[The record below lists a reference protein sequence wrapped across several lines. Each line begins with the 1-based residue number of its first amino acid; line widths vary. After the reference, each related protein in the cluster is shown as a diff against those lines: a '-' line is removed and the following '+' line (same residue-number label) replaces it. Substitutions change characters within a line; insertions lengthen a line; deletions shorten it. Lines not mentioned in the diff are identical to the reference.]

1 MPGARE
7 RDTIGPLI
15 ENEVGHAD
23 KHVLLD
29 IRVKLPV
36 YFLQDVR
43 RGRIPYRLTTQNAAA
58 NRHDERRGNAFA
70 GNIGDGNSKPF
81 VIDMDVIE
89 IIAAHLAGW
98 HIDAANLKSVD
109 GWRFGRKQNT
119 LNITRDLKIV
129 VQPLL
134 FVRHRIDDG
143 VIERKGRLL
152 GDRFKNHKVALRKRR
167 AHRAIREGE
176 DTQVLFSVGERCGH
190 DRRSA
195 KSTLAQIRQLR
206 RLGEFAQTNWLP

>member
-98 HIDAANLKSVD
+98 HIEAADLKSVN
-109 GWRFGRKQNT
+109 GWRFCWKQNT
-119 LNITRDLKIV
+119 LNITGDLKIV
-129 VQPLL
+129 VESLL
-134 FVRHRIDDG
+134 FVRHRVDDG
-143 VIERKGRLL
+143 VIQCESGLL
-152 GDRFKNHKVALRKRR
+152 GDRLENDKIALRKGS
-167 AHRAIREGE
+167 AHRAIGKSE
-176 DTQVLFSVGERCGH
+176 DTEILFSVGKRCGH
-190 DRRSA
+190 QRCSA
-195 KSTLAQIRQLR
+195 KSTA
-206 RLGEFAQTNWLP
+206 T

>member
-1 MPGARE
+1 MPSARE

-29 IRVKLPV
+29 VRVKLPV
-36 YFLQDVR
+36 YFLQNVR

-98 HIDAANLKSVD
+98 YIDAANLKSVD

-119 LNITRDLKIV
+119 LNITRDLKIALR
-129 VQPLL
+129 PPIC
-134 FVRHRIDDG
+134 VRRPIERG
-143 VIERKGRLL
+143 VIQ
-152 GDRFKNHKVALRKRR
+152 RKRR
-167 AHRAIREGE
+167 
-176 DTQVLFSVGERCGH
+176 L
-190 DRRSA
+190 
-195 KSTLAQIRQLR
+195 LA
-206 RLGEFAQTNWLP
+206 